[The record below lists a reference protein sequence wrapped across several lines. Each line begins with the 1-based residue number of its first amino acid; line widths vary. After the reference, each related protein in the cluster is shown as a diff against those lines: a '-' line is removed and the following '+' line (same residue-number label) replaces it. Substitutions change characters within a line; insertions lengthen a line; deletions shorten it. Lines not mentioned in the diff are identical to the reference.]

1 MVSRRIRAIS
11 WMLCGV
17 LLLAGCEGTAMESSQ
32 EEMAVSHV
40 EEVSMPDS
48 AIEESQPATSEE
60 KYLADERFDTEEPL
74 EQYDVE
80 TQYAY
85 TGMDM
90 CDTGLQVPLSVWY
103 SSSLSTNI

>member
-1 MVSRRIRAIS
+1 MVSRRIRVIS

-48 AIEESQPATSEE
+48 AIEES
-60 KYLADERFDTEEPL
+60 
-74 EQYDVE
+74 
-80 TQYAY
+80 
-85 TGMDM
+85 
-90 CDTGLQVPLSVWY
+90 
-103 SSSLSTNI
+103 